1 VINEINSASSGVNA
15 KANEASASATTAT
28 TKADKATQEADRAE
42 AAANSIT
49 VNNGDLQR
57 RMFKYATED
66 NQSTFD
72 VPNSN
77 VIDITLGGLIV
88 PLFDSRTDTTITIK
102 TDVIDIKVGDELG
115 FLVIT

>member
-28 TKADKATQEADRAE
+28 TKADKATQEADRAT

-49 VNNGDLQR
+49 VNNGALQPR
-57 RMFKYATED
+57 VFKDVDTD
-66 NQSTFD
+66 NQSVFN
-72 VPNSN
+72 VPNSS
-77 VIDITLGGLIV
+77 VIDITLGGLSM

-102 TDVIDIKVGDELG
+102 TDVIDIKVDDELG